1 MNKLF
6 SSNKVLSG
14 LFLLLLLLAPQ
25 TGSAQKDSTKTDN
38 RFELSKNLDV
48 FNALVKEVEMFYVDT
63 VDVEKTVRRGIDAML
78 SGLDPYTEYIPEQE
92 MVPRLCRRREKRVY
106 HRSSQARRA
115 RN

>member
-38 RFELSKNLDV
+38 RFELSKNLMYSMHW
-48 FNALVKEVEMFYVDT
+48 LKKLRCSMS
-63 VDVEKTVRRGIDAML
+63 IL
-78 SGLDPYTEYIPEQE
+78 
-92 MVPRLCRRREKRVY
+92 
-106 HRSSQARRA
+106 
-115 RN
+115 